1 MIAQPVHVLVAETE
15 RLFASVHAEL
25 VWLGRRDAARHARLD
40 AIEEKIIARLLRR
53 IALVEKAEAVQ
64 P

>member
-1 MIAQPVHVLVAETE
+1 LVAETE
-15 RLFASVHAEL
+15 RLFAAVHCEFVQAANR
-25 VWLGRRDAARHARLD
+25 GDTARHARLD